1 MRDLL
6 FKNSTSI
13 AHKRKTLSCSE
24 VFDSEGIRT
33 IVRRHFI
40 YIVHELEKQ
49 PTEQKQPYLSILKI
63 QDTKNKKQH
72 FFCKLKG
79 SVCASFNNKIYL
91 IEFMHS
97 LVINL
102 AALPEGLMKYSIDSG
117 EA

>member
-1 MRDLL
+1 
-6 FKNSTSI
+6 
-13 AHKRKTLSCSE
+13 
-24 VFDSEGIRT
+24 VFDSDGVRT

-40 YIVHELEKQ
+40 YIVRELEKQ
-49 PTEQKQPYLSILKI
+49 PINQKQPYLSILKT

-97 LVINL
+97 LMINL
-102 AALPEGLMKYSIDSG
+102 TALPEGLVKYSIDSG